1 MTLPYSY
8 GMGGSLFFVTPTQYP
23 GAVDTFNGGTA
34 GNSLPEG
41 LYELLHTT
49 ELAANLELVPE
60 LQASVT
66 KVDEN
71 DIPDIL
77 SRHVA
82 DAVRNA
88 LTEAK
93 PEDRVALA
101 NRLLAEIQTNNQIT
115 PGPRQLLS
123 LHRPDALKRRQLR
136 RPSTKLSD
144 SALLTNNRDEPN
156 LAAELRTEI
165 ESANTVDLLCAF
177 VRWTGL
183 RLLEPAL
190 EQLRERGV
198 KFRVITT
205 TYMGATERRAI
216 DELVRRYDAEV
227 KISYETQATR
237 LHAKAWLFRR
247 DTGFDT
253 AYVGSSNLSQA
264 ALLDGLEWNVRLSS
278 VATPDLLK
286 KFEVTFDSYWEQRA
300 FQTYDPDR
308 DGDKLDAA
316 LERNGGK
323 RTSAPDAVTGLEIVP
338 FLHQEEMLEDLEAER
353 SKGFNRNLLVAATG
367 TGKTVIAALDY
378 KRLCEAAG
386 RPLTLLFVAHRQEIL
401 KQSLRAYRSVLQ
413 NGAFGELFVGDHK
426 PKYWNHV
433 FASVQS
439 LASLGVQTL
448 EPDQFEIVVIDEFH
462 HAMAPTYRQLLDHL
476 KPQQLVGL
484 TATPERGDGGNVANE
499 YFGGRT
505 ASELRLWDALDA
517 DLLVPFH
524 YFGVSDDVD
533 LSQLEWKRG
542 NYDTAQ
548 LDRLYTGND
557 ARAAKVIRELRD
569 KVTGTEN
576 MRALGFCVSV
586 QHAHYMAKVFNAA
599 GIAAVAVDG
608 GTDEAKRA
616 RALEQLRNREIN
628 CIFAVDLF
636 NEGLDIPQ
644 VDTILMLRPTQSATI
659 FLQQLGRGLRR
670 ADDKAVLTVLDFIGQ
685 QRREFRFDLRYRAL
699 TGYGRTQLKKAFEDE
714 FPFLPSGSQIVL
726 DRVAQDVVLENI
738 KAQMRFNRAQLV
750 RDIASYAETELAV
763 YLRES
768 GSDLKSIYRSTKDS
782 WTGYLRQAQLIGG
795 FSGFESVLK
804 GAHHNRSDTEEKKLL
819 GRMAALIHVDD
830 PERAEAYIML
840 VRADAPRYA
849 DLGPREQT
857 FARMLFYT
865 LWDDGGAFK
874 TYDDGLDH
882 LRGYAFVCSEI
893 KQIVSLGVSA
903 SKHAAKGLGAGLQ
916 HIPLLSHATYRR
928 EEILAALEYGSLE
941 RGRNVQHR
949 EGVAWCPATATDA
962 FFVTLN
968 KDDKKHSA
976 TTMYKDYAIS
986 PDLFH
991 WESQNTTSPAS
1002 SVGKRYLDRKAEGS
1016 RILLFTR
1023 ETAEDETGVTVP
1035 YTCLGQVD
1043 YVRHSGARPISIT
1056 WKLQRPMPAD
1066 VYATATAVAR

>member
-1 MTLPYSY
+1 M
-8 GMGGSLFFVTPTQYP
+8 
-23 GAVDTFNGGTA
+23 
-34 GNSLPEG
+34 LPEG
-41 LYELLHTT
+41 LYELLHTSGV
-49 ELAANLELVPE
+49 ESKLSLLPNFEAVVGAVDPE
-60 LQASVT
+60 DS
-66 KVDEN
+66 
-71 DIPDIL
+71 PDVL

-82 DAVRNA
+82 EVVKNA
-88 LTEAK
+88 LKAAK

-101 NRLLAEIQTNNQIT
+101 NRLLSEVQTANSIT

-136 RPSTKLSD
+136 RPTTKLSE
-144 SALLTNNRDEPN
+144 SALLTNGKDDPN

-190 EQLRERGV
+190 EQLNERGV
-198 KFRVITT
+198 KLRVITT

-216 DELVRRYDAEV
+216 DELVRRYGAEV

-247 DTGFDT
+247 NTGFDT
-253 AYVGSSNLSQA
+253 AYVGSSNLSRA

-278 VATPDLLK
+278 IATPDLLK
-286 KFEVTFDSYWEQRA
+286 KFEVTFDSYWEQKA
-300 FQTYDPDR
+300 FQPYDPER
-308 DGDKLDAA
+308 DGEKLDAA

-323 RTSAPDAVTGLEIVP
+323 RTAAPNAVTGLEVVP

-386 RPLTLLFVAHRQEIL
+386 RPLSLLFVAHRQEIL
-401 KQSLRAYRSVLQ
+401 KQSLRTYRNVLQ
-413 NGAFGELFVGDHK
+413 DGSFGELYVGDHK
-426 PKYWNHV
+426 PHDWKHL

-439 LASLGVQTL
+439 LASLGVGKF
-448 EPDQFEIVVIDEFH
+448 DANQFDVVVIDEFH
-462 HAMAPTYRQLLDHL
+462 HALAPTYRELLDYL
-476 KPQQLVGL
+476 QPQQLLGL
-484 TATPERGDGGNVANE
+484 TATPERGDGGNVAKE
-499 YFGGRT
+499 FFEGRT

-533 LSQLEWKRG
+533 LSRVEWKRG

-557 ARAAKVIRELRD
+557 ARAAKVIRELHN
-569 KVTGTEN
+569 KVVGTEH

-586 QHAHYMAKVFNAA
+586 QHAHYMARVFNDA
-599 GIAAVAVDG
+599 GITSVAVDG
-608 GTDEAKRA
+608 GTDETA
-616 RALEQLRNREIN
+616 RADALARLGNREIN
-628 CIFAVDLF
+628 CIFAVDIF
-636 NEGLDIPQ
+636 NEGLDIPE
-644 VDTILMLRPTQSATI
+644 VDTILMLRPTRSATI

-699 TGYGRTQLKKAFEDE
+699 TGYGRKQLEKAVEEE
-714 FPFLPSGSQIVL
+714 FPYLPSGSQIVL
-726 DRVAQDVVLENI
+726 DRVAQKVVLDNI
-738 KAQMRFNRAQLV
+738 KAQLRFNRNQLINDV
-750 RDIASYAETELAV
+750 ASYGETELAS

-768 GSDLKSIYRSTKDS
+768 GNELKTIYRSTRDS
-782 WTGYLRQAQLIGG
+782 WTGYLRQAQLIEG
-795 FSGFESVLK
+795 FSPLESVLK
-804 GAHHNRSDTEEKKLL
+804 GMHHDRSGAEEKKLL

-830 PERAEAYIML
+830 QERADAYSML
-840 VRADAPRYA
+840 VSADAPRYA
-849 DLGPREQT
+849 ELGPREEA

-865 LWDDGGAFK
+865 LWDDGGGFK

-882 LRGYAFVCSEI
+882 LRAYGFVCSEI
-893 KQIVSLGVSA
+893 KQIVSLGVAS

-916 HIPLLSHATYRR
+916 HIPLLTHATYRR
-928 EEILAALEYGSLE
+928 EEVLAALQYGSLE
-941 RGRNVQHR
+941 LRKNVQHR
-949 EGVAWCPATATDA
+949 EGVAWCPASATDA

-968 KDDKKHSA
+968 KDDRKHSA

-986 PDLFH
+986 PELFH
-991 WESQNTTSPAS
+991 WESQNATSPTS
-1002 SVGKRYLDRKAEGS
+1002 PTGRRYLDRRAHGS
-1016 RILLFTR
+1016 HVVLFTR
-1023 ETAEDETGVTVP
+1023 NTAEDETGLTVP

-1043 YVRHSGARPISIT
+1043 YVQHIGEKPIAIT
-1056 WKLQRPMPAD
+1056 WKLHRPMPAD
-1066 VYATATAVAR
+1066 VFAAAAAVAQ